1 MLYKK
6 NGKIVGDT
14 TLPTESLKYY
24 LENSKE
30 YLGIKQ
36 SMRFKNIINGVH
48 QVESVEMQMGVRQ
61 LTHTDTIDQAMVFD
75 YEMLR
80 DAFGINL
87 EVAASGADEVEAD
100 EPGVQPGLD
109 FQ

>member
-6 NGKIVGDT
+6 NGKLVGDT

-48 QVESVEMQMGVRQ
+48 QAESVEIGQGIKQ
-61 LTHTDTIDQAMVFD
+61 LTTTDTIDQAMCFD
-75 YEMLR
+75 YEMLC
-80 DAFGINL
+80 DSFGINL
-87 EVAASGADEVEAD
+87 EVEKSAPVEP
-100 EPGVQPGLD
+100 EEIPNTQTNLEL
-109 FQ
+109 